1 MSVHVQRDERL
12 ELSGVGR
19 PGISGTVARLWRP
32 AVVYLVSRGV
42 TLLAVAWG
50 VWLRGGPSVQRA
62 LAEWDGS
69 WYLSVAVQG
78 YPSAPPE
85 LYGQAVANNLVFFP
99 LYPLTIR
106 GLSRITGLS
115 ALSSGVV
122 IALFFGLVA
131 TLLLWVLVE
140 RVCDEQVAH
149 RSILL
154 FCFFPSSVFLSM
166 VYAESLMLTLTML
179 CLLALLSARRQKY
192 GPALSRRW
200 VGAGVAGAL
209 ATASRPNAVA
219 LCACCLWEA
228 VRAIRRDREWN
239 AAIAPLLAPV
249 GFVGFMLFLWA
260 RTGEPAAWFRVEHE
274 AWGERF
280 DFGIQSFKEIWMT
293 APDPLGVPPE
303 MALQVLGLA
312 FTLAAGYLLWRWRPP
327 AVIAIYTA
335 AILFLCLSSS
345 ILGARP
351 RFVLTAF
358 PLIVA
363 VARALDGW
371 HFAVVL
377 SVSVL
382 AMIGLAMVYTAPM
395 LAVP

>member
-1 MSVHVQRDERL
+1 MQRDERL
-12 ELSGVGR
+12 ELSGAVR

-32 AVVYLVSRGV
+32 AVVYLVSRV
-42 TLLAVAWG
+42 VALIAVAWG
-50 VWLRGGPSVQRA
+50 VWFRGGSSVQRA

-69 WYLSVAVQG
+69 WYLSVTVQG

-85 LYGQAVANNLVFFP
+85 LYGLAVANNLAFFP

-106 GLSRITGLS
+106 GLSRLTGLS

-122 IALFFGLVA
+122 IALVFGLVA
-131 TLLLWVLVE
+131 TLLLWVLVG
-140 RVCDEQVAH
+140 RLCDEQVAH
-149 RSILL
+149 RSVLL

-179 CLLALLSARRQKY
+179 CLLALLR
-192 GPALSRRW
+192 RRW
-200 VGAGVAGAL
+200 LGAGVAGAL

-228 VRAIRRDREWN
+228 VRAIRRDREWK
-239 AAIAPLLAPV
+239 AVIAPLLVPV
-249 GFVGFMLFLWA
+249 GFVGFMIFLWA
-260 RTGEPAAWFRVEHE
+260 RTGEITAWFRVERE

-280 DFGIQSFKEIWMT
+280 DLGIQTFKEIWMT
-293 APDPLGVPPE
+293 ARDPLGVPPE
-303 MALQVLGLA
+303 MALQVLGLT

-327 AVIAIYTA
+327 FVLAIYTA
-335 AILFLCLSSS
+335 AILFLCLTSS

-363 VARALDGW
+363 VARALDGRW
-371 HFAVVL
+371 FAAVL
-377 SVSVL
+377 SVSVV
-382 AMIGLAMVYTAPM
+382 AMIGLAVIYTTPM